1 MDKGIYWEVFEKTG
15 LIEAFLAY
23 CSAEASSSDSSLKL
37 ENISEKSVEREK

>member
-23 CSAEASSSDSSLKL
+23 CTADGTPSSDLSSELEALKSL
-37 ENISEKSVEREK
+37 EREN